1 MRARYYNAAI
11 KRFIN
16 QDTVTGSIESSQSLN
31 RYAYVEGNPVS
42 YLDPFGLERQASDK
56 VHDVIKILEIVIPM
70 MATVDLI
77 NNLVFVTSC
86 AVYVLDI
93 QNARSVDETID
104 AIFGLCNEMVSF
116 TIGELVGKSNVD
128 EILGYIDSGLGSN
141 LSGFVYE
148 LSQQISTD
156 IGKMVWKW
164 LQGEK

>member
-1 MRARYYNAAI
+1 M
-11 KRFIN
+11 
-16 QDTVTGSIESSQSLN
+16 TGSIESSQSLN

-70 MATVDLI
+70 MATVMIVASGGTLAPLAKATVDLI

-86 AVYVLDI
+86 AVYVSDI